1 MKLDAHC
8 PVPNC
13 NKIKSKVVEEWMNLR
28 KKHNHLMRVVFVIL
42 SHARLC
48 NANQCQLGNNCK
60 KMKSVLQHSTK
71 CPKKS
76 SCPSKKF
83 LFSLCKNHNDICV
96 DPNCPVDFC
105 RDKWGKKEH
114 SSINGGHQN
123 DAQNTSKADQQ
134 HTVTEQ
140 IGMLKNQKE
149 IQQGFETT
157 NGEAQLETEV
167 GKNCIGLVYKSPFQ
181 RSVLLRYQGENID

>member
-1 MKLDAHC
+1 MKLDMHC
-8 PVPNC
+8 PIPNC
-13 NKIKSKVVEEWMNLR
+13 NKIKSKVVEEWMILR

-48 NANQCQLGNNCK
+48 DANQCQLGNNCK

-76 SCPSKKF
+76 GCPSKKF

-105 RDKWGKKEH
+105 RDKWGKRDH
-114 SSINGGHQN
+114 SSINRELPNDPQSTSIAKHQN
-123 DAQNTSKADQQ
+123 
-134 HTVTEQ
+134 TVTEQ
-140 IGMLKNQKE
+140 EAILKCQKE
-149 IQQGFETT
+149 IQLGFETT
-157 NGEAQLETEV
+157 NGQAQLETEV
-167 GKNCIGLVYKSPFQ
+167 SKKTP
-181 RSVLLRYQGENID
+181 GE